1 MIIELDHTNSAQVFM
16 GHIWF
21 GWPFKYPKNGQKWP
35 KKVKND
41 LFQHTHMVTQKILLE
56 NVFLDTLDYI
66 SSFQNKFCKI
76 GRLPGHFH

>member
-1 MIIELDHTNSAQVFM
+1 MIIELDHTNSASVFM

-21 GWPFKYPKNGQKWP
+21 GWPFKNPKNGLKWP

-41 LFQHTHMVTQKILLE
+41 LFQYTHMVTQMILLE

-76 GRLPGHFH
+76 GRLPGHFN